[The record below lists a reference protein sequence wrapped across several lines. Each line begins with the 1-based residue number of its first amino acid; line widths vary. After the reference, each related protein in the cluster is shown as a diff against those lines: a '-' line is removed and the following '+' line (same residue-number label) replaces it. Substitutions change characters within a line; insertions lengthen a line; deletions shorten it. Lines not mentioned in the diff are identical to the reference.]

1 MPSKL
6 FKTKKFLNIYTTQAF
21 FSASSIFGW
30 TFVYLYLFLKGFS
43 YFELGVFTVLI
54 YATPFLV
61 LLKKR
66 KVFLSISMK
75 QGIFIKMLTFASVA
89 FADSML
95 ALILCAIFLGISRVF
110 FWVPYNV
117 ALLSLGTNRAGLLS
131 SLAFALPTVFGIV
144 LPALGGIVAEAFSF
158 EVVFALS
165 IVILFGSLF
174 ATNRIK
180 EKTIINFDGIVSWRK
195 TTGIKTLMM
204 IHGAWQGIN
213 WTALP
218 LITIYF
224 LESATAYGAF
234 FAYLGLVG
242 AISSVFLG
250 HSTDKN
256 NNRKKVLY
264 PATIGLGITTIIS
277 GFAGGLIFWAA
288 ARGFVSFFDNLCAP
302 FTFSVVVDNHKD
314 LQQSFIANEMSIAAG
329 RTLGAVVV
337 LLSIAVGN
345 IYFSLIFAGLLY
357 LMFPLVLKKKKI
369 YA

>member
-6 FKTKKFLNIYTTQAF
+6 FKTKKFLNIYSTQAF
-21 FSASSIFGW
+21 FSAASIFGG
-30 TFVYLYLFLKGFS
+30 TFIYLYLFLKGFS

-61 LLKKR
+61 LLKRR
-66 KVFLSISMK
+66 KVFLATSMK
-75 QGIFIKMLTFASVA
+75 QGILIKMLTFASVA
-89 FADSML
+89 FADSMA
-95 ALILCAIFLGISRVF
+95 ALVLCALFLGISRVF
-110 FWVPYNV
+110 YWVPYNV
-117 ALLSLGTNRAGLLS
+117 ALLSLDTNRAGLLS
-131 SLAFALPTVFGIV
+131 SLAFALPTLFGIV
-144 LPALGGIVAEAFSF
+144 LPALGGIVADTFSF
-158 EVVFALS
+158 EIVFAIS
-165 IVILFGSLF
+165 ILILFGSLF
-174 ATNRIK
+174 TTGRIK
-180 EKTIINFDGIVSWRK
+180 EKTIIDFDGIVSWKK
-195 TTGIKTLMM
+195 TTGIKTLMI
-204 IHGAWQGIN
+204 IHGVWQGIN

-224 LESATAYGAF
+224 LESATSYGAF

-250 HSTDKN
+250 HRTDKN

-264 PATIGLGITTIIS
+264 PAAIGLGITTLVS

-302 FTFSVVVDNHKD
+302 FTFSVVVDSHKD

-345 IYFSLIFAGLLY
+345 IYLSLIAAGLAY
-357 LMFPLVLKKKKI
+357 LVFPLVLKKKKL